1 MLELSVAALRPLIG
15 RTERPTLTA
24 LAGVDDA
31 DQLDQGSFSPRAL
44 DLLRSAVSTPFTLA
58 TVKDG
63 VPIFRERASKKTGVP
78 NDRCHLEAMVESGI
92 LAVLVHGTTCVP
104 KFFVRKVPTAEL
116 TTEQKL
122 ALNSRLLAVGLN
134 MDTYSAHAK
143 PSNLDVT
150 EAALGPVCSELPPG
164 ITGRKAPGF
173 INDAPGLALAP
184 TQARDS
190 PGPWSL
196 DDDTSS
202 CSGVDSMESEQP
214 LSDLGDGG
222 SDQTKRPRS
231 SDLVRLP
238 PL

>member
-44 DLLRSAVSTPFTLA
+44 ELLRSAVSTPFTLA

-63 VPIFRERASKKTGVP
+63 VPIFRERASKKTGS

-143 PSNLDVT
+143 PSKLDVT

-173 INDAPGLALAP
+173 INDVPGL
-184 TQARDS
+184 
-190 PGPWSL
+190 
-196 DDDTSS
+196 
-202 CSGVDSMESEQP
+202 
-214 LSDLGDGG
+214 
-222 SDQTKRPRS
+222 
-231 SDLVRLP
+231 
-238 PL
+238 